1 METKRLESILKNT
14 SILFEIN
21 EIVKATT
28 VDKKTVNVL
37 FVVKIY
43 FWLSVDALLFRY
55 ATSSSELA

>member
-43 FWLSVDALLFRY
+43 F
-55 ATSSSELA
+55 